1 MYNLFSYF
9 PTYSISKSK
18 IAGTLAETVDISSVV
33 HRSLRDQFVST
44 TVQNKGFSF
53 ETIINADSFSL
64 ISKRK
69 QCRCFIT
76 LLLLDWARV
85 RSSKNFFWNICRVR
99 GTTPF
104 EMYAR
109 HHFSVRVYRQIL
121 QYLFVT
127 RAHCPLSMFPI
138 PVAKSSFSLKALPKW
153 TRPSKKGIKVRPV
166 LPPYAAWRFPRDSV
180 YTTVNMWI
188 SYMWTTVLSYEYE
201 CDLHSNDYFLS
212 SNGNKA

>member
-9 PTYSISKSK
+9 PTYSISKRK
-18 IAGTLAETVDISSVV
+18 IAGTLAETVDISSAVLCCAV
-33 HRSLRDQFVST
+33 LLRDQFVSPI
-44 TVQNKGFSF
+44 VQNKGLSF

-64 ISKRK
+64 ISKKK

-85 RSSKNFFWNICRVR
+85 RSSKNFFWNICRVC
-99 GTTPF
+99 GTIPF

-138 PVAKSSFSLKALPKW
+138 PVAKSRLSLKALPTW
-153 TRPSKKGIKVRPV
+153 IPPSKKGIKVRPV

-180 YTTVNMWI
+180 
-188 SYMWTTVLSYEYE
+188 
-201 CDLHSNDYFLS
+201 
-212 SNGNKA
+212 

>member
-1 MYNLFSYF
+1 MTGPL
-9 PTYSISKSK
+9 
-18 IAGTLAETVDISSVV
+18 G
-33 HRSLRDQFVST
+33 DQFVST
-44 TVQNKGFSF
+44 TVQNKGLSF

-85 RSSKNFFWNICRVR
+85 SSSKNFFWNICRVR

-138 PVAKSSFSLKALPKW
+138 PVAKSSLSLKALPKW
-153 TRPSKKGIKVRPV
+153 TRPSKEGIKVRPV
-166 LPPYAAWRFPRDSV
+166 LPPYAAWRFLRDSV

-201 CDLHSNDYFLS
+201 CDLQSNDYFLS